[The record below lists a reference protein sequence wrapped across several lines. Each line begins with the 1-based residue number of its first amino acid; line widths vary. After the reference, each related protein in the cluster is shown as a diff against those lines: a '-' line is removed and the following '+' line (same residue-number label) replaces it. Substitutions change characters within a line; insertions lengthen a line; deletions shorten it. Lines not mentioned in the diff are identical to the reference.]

1 MRHVNYSAVAGGR
14 TSSFL
19 NTETGFKS
27 PLAPASH
34 LYFSMKNNTKQAL
47 HRNKKCYAPL
57 NQPQKLQYCSK
68 RQHHII
74 PKLWIRVQIPAPS
87 SFESSLFFIMK
98 NRLYLTKYQSLRR
111 KKIKYCFFQSTHFS
125 SLLLLNVP
133 NIGQYIIHL

>member
-47 HRNKKCYAPL
+47 HRNKKCCAPL

-74 PKLWIRVQIPAPS
+74 PKLWIRVQIPAPA
-87 SFESSLFFIMK
+87 SFKSSLFFNEK
-98 NRLYLTKYQSLRR
+98 PA
-111 KKIKYCFFQSTHFS
+111 
-125 SLLLLNVP
+125 LLNKISITTMEKKSTIVFFKVH
-133 NIGQYIIHL
+133 IFHLSFFLMCQI

>member
-34 LYFSMKNNTKQAL
+34 HLYFSMKNNTKQAL

-57 NQPQKLQYCSK
+57 NQPKKLQYCSK

-98 NRLYLTKYQSLRR
+98 NRLYLTKYQSQRR
-111 KKIKYCFFQSTHFS
+111 KKKTNIVFFKVHIF
-125 SLLLLNVP
+125 
-133 NIGQYIIHL
+133 HLSFFLMCQI

>member
-1 MRHVNYSAVAGGR
+1 MGTESTPGPSHSNAKFVNVALPDLINPPRQPQYCSTDSSMSPVNYSAVAGGR

-34 LYFSMKNNTKQAL
+34 HLYFSMKNNTKQAL

-57 NQPQKLQYCSK
+57 NQPKKLQYCSK

-74 PKLWIRVQIPAPS
+74 PKLWIRVQIPAPA
-87 SFESSLFFIMK
+87 SFESSLFF
-98 NRLYLTKYQSLRR
+98 
-111 KKIKYCFFQSTHFS
+111 
-125 SLLLLNVP
+125 
-133 NIGQYIIHL
+133 